1 MAYKRKRSYKSSKRS
16 FKRGR
21 FRGYKTKKHIKAGY
35 GYNTLVNKANAVM
48 PAKFITRHTY
58 NTPIVYS
65 ASGSTV
71 TQQIFRGNSLYDPD
85 QTGVGATASGYT
97 NMTAFYSYSRTYA
110 SAIEFTIASTGSY
123 PFIFFC
129 VPVRTTTALTL
140 ASAKSYP
147 YYKEVIV
154 SASDGGSAVRKLYVY
169 CKGKTIM
176 DINDH
181 DFEVIAANGSN
192 PNQQWFW
199 FTGVVSADG
208 TNTVSCSVS
217 SIITYYTEW
226 SGFKANAT

>member
-1 MAYKRKRSYKSSKRS
+1 MYYKRKRYGGRYRPRRYKRRYKSYKSKKRIS
-16 FKRGR
+16 AAT
-21 FRGYKTKKHIKAGY
+21 GYK
-35 GYNTLVNKANAVM
+35 TLVNKANAVM

-181 DFEVIAANGSN
+181 DFEVIASNGSN

-208 TNTVSCSVS
+208 INTVSCSVS

>member
-1 MAYKRKRSYKSSKRS
+1 MYRKKYKKGRRSSYRRKRRYSRYTT
-16 FKRGR
+16 
-21 FRGYKTKKHIKAGY
+21 TKKIPASY
-35 GYNTLVNKANAVM
+35 GYNTLVNRSNGVM
-48 PAKFITRHTY
+48 PAKYITRHTY

-65 ASGSTV
+65 ASGSSV

-85 QTGVGATASGYT
+85 QTGTGTTASGYT

-110 SAIEFTIASTGSY
+110 SSIEFTVASTGSY

-154 SASDGGSAVRKLYVY
+154 SASDGGAAVRKLNVF
-169 CKGKTIM
+169 CRGKTIM
-176 DINDH
+176 DINDN
-181 DFEVIAANGSN
+181 DFEVIASNNSN

-208 TNTVSCSVS
+208 VNTVTCSVS